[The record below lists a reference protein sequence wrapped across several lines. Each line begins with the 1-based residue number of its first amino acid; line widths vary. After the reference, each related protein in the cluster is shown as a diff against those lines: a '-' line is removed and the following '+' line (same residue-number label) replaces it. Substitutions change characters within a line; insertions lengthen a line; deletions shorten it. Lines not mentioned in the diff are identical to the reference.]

1 MSLTLVAI
9 SLTAMAGVGAIA
21 VDLGML
27 YKARADALRAAEA
40 AALAG
45 ASVFLDF
52 APDTATARARALQL
66 ALANTIL
73 NSPVQAGEV
82 EVAPDLGAER
92 VAVRVGRSGIGTWF
106 ARVLGD
112 DSVRVGAVATAG
124 VTEASG
130 ANCVTPIML
139 PDAWGNDIEDT
150 GTPWEDQIEP
160 WQYGDAPGD
169 SYGPFDRPGPQ
180 TGYGSDHR
188 NLFPGGYTNDYG
200 RPITLK
206 DQSATSGPGG
216 YRLWVYEGEPPE
228 IAERLSECDARPVSL
243 GSGGFEVAPA
253 GETLPLGE
261 LSARIAADAGTSW
274 DAGQNQMQ
282 SSSQA
287 DWRHSP
293 RVIKVALFDP
303 GQIPTMGSGLPVQFN
318 NIVLF
323 FLETVDP
330 VEGSVTGRLLY
341 YSVGNNDDE
350 GDAGALVKR
359 VKLVE

>member
-1 MSLTLVAI
+1 
-9 SLTAMAGVGAIA
+9 
-21 VDLGML
+21 
-27 YKARADALRAAEA
+27 
-40 AALAG
+40 
-45 ASVFLDF
+45 
-52 APDTATARARALQL
+52 
-66 ALANTIL
+66 
-73 NSPVQAGEV
+73 VQAAEV
-82 EVAPDLGAER
+82 EVVPDLGAER

-106 ARVLGD
+106 ARLLPDGGV
-112 DSVRVGAVATAG
+112 DSVQVGAVAIAG

-261 LSARIAADAGTSW
+261 LSARIAADPGTSW

-323 FLETVDP
+323 FLEAVDP